1 MCLRV
6 SRVGYEGPSLP
17 WGEGPVWVGLTPSVQ
32 DGRTA
37 PSARRRPWAWRR
49 RRSALHPSRPKGS
62 SGSRRTGGFGDVS
75 GQPLQPE
82 KPRAV
87 RRVCTL
93 TEPRRRGFKST
104 GFVSMHFHANYV
116 STSVFGDGDYYQ
128 VMFEAEQDADDLDS
142 PYLLIQR
149 QFEDPDDDRC

>member
-49 RRSALHPSRPKGS
+49 RRS
-62 SGSRRTGGFGDVS
+62 T
-75 GQPLQPE
+75 PLG
-82 KPRAV
+82 
-87 RRVCTL
+87 
-93 TEPRRRGFKST
+93 RRGAPGHDGLEASATFPVNLYNQKSHVLSAAMCRA
-104 GFVSMHFHANYV
+104 G
-116 STSVFGDGDYYQ
+116 TSVTRFQ
-128 VMFEAEQDADDLDS
+128 INQD
-142 PYLLIQR
+142 R
-149 QFEDPDDDRC
+149 DRLS